1 MEVLNHNIVNTK
13 NDDTIVPCGGHLKF
27 STLEFN
33 GHRFPKITFEGQMHK
48 YMYTFFDLL
57 LPSLNKQHF
66 FHFKQ
71 EQS

>member
-1 MEVLNHNIVNTK
+1 MEVLNHNIVDTK
-13 NDDTIVPCGGHLKF
+13 NDDTIVPCGDLLQF
-27 STLEFN
+27 YTLEFN
-33 GHRFPKITFEGQMHK
+33 GHRFPKITFEGQMCK
-48 YMYTFFDLL
+48 YMYMYFDFL